1 MLEALSK
8 NGDITYVFEVTSSFS
23 HPAKY
28 IIVILICTFQNSKTN
43 LNVFLKM
50 K

>member
-8 NGDITYVFEVTSSFS
+8 NGDITYVFGVTSSFS

-28 IIVILICTFQNSKTN
+28 IIILIYTFQNSKTI
-43 LNVFLKM
+43 LNVF
-50 K
+50 